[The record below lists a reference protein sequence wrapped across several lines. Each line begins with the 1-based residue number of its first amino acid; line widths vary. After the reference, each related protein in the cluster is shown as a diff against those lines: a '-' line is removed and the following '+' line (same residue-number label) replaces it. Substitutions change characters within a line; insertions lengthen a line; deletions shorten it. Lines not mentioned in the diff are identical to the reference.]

1 MSGKLFPFALLLLVD
16 VSLAGALAT
25 EPVCPTVGLPADG
38 ARQSNVLHGTKPMFV
53 LDSRAVR
60 GGYLPGESYSLFVK
74 AQDRDRKFS
83 DVLVWAE
90 GSGLQGCSAG
100 SFDSNPDLYHQPDN
114 CPHLV
119 TRNSKVPE
127 HLFQVTW
134 TAPPCGCVTI
144 RARATV
150 AETGSFVLDDSSIKD
165 GYLTSYICPQ
175 DLGPLLTAVP
185 TGEREDLL
193 CRVVDNVTGSDVA
206 IRRHVLSRR
215 KMEYNAMSLL
225 QKESWENAL
234 HQRAYNIKMC
244 CGLRGTERSECF
256 GDERRHRIDRF
267 CAYGET
273 IIPYTVKRR
282 GFMEQRRE
290 ECCWKLGER
299 RYHCFAHIPTDK
311 AFSSDSLWNVEHVQ
325 EMDESDPLNDLEDYN
340 HEVLKELSNYPALMK
355 AHADNAISDENR
367 EKIAQKQKSSLL
379 KEIVTKATFAKLTT
393 APVVMTTEAPTTIT
407 TVSMTTTDVE
417 VSRKTTLTSDEL
429 QRKMRKIKLRMDCC
443 ESGREAGE
451 GAEDDPWGICVNLSH
466 KFSRKIRKG
475 RRKCRTYFMKCCIE
489 EAESEETIDVD
500 DDEEE
505 EEDVDDEDKEPKE
518 LSSDRDNDD
527 RDENDD
533 VSDDNEE
540 TKTKLSQR
548 KPVRRNGRRNRKRG
562 QRNRRRG

>member
-1 MSGKLFPFALLLLVD
+1 
-16 VSLAGALAT
+16 
-25 EPVCPTVGLPADG
+25 
-38 ARQSNVLHGTKPMFV
+38 
-53 LDSRAVR
+53 
-60 GGYLPGESYSLFVK
+60 
-74 AQDRDRKFS
+74 
-83 DVLVWAE
+83 
-90 GSGLQGCSAG
+90 
-100 SFDSNPDLYHQPDN
+100 
-114 CPHLV
+114 
-119 TRNSKVPE
+119 
-127 HLFQVTW
+127 
-134 TAPPCGCVTI
+134 
-144 RARATV
+144 
-150 AETGSFVLDDSSIKD
+150 
-165 GYLTSYICPQ
+165 
-175 DLGPLLTAVP
+175 
-185 TGEREDLL
+185 
-193 CRVVDNVTGSDVA
+193 
-206 IRRHVLSRR
+206 
-215 KMEYNAMSLL
+215 MEYNAMSLL

-340 HEVLKELSNYPALMK
+340 HEVLKELSNHPALMK
-355 AHADNAISDENR
+355 AHADKAISDENR
-367 EKIAQKQKSSLL
+367 EKIAKKQKSSLL

-505 EEDVDDEDKEPKE
+505 EEDVDDDREPKE
-518 LSSDRDNDD
+518 LSSDKDNDD

-533 VSDDNEE
+533 VSDDNDG
-540 TKTKLSQR
+540 TKTKPSQR

-562 QRNRRRG
+562 NRRRG